1 MTSSTDPMNAPSAI
15 GIILICLAVLWVIL
29 WGFGLDRFLWIA
41 AGTGLAGVGL
51 VGVGV
56 ILSLRTR

>member
-1 MTSSTDPMNAPSAI
+1 MASSSDPMNAPSAI

-41 AGTGLAGVGL
+41 AGTGAA
-51 VGVGV
+51 GV
-56 ILSLRTR
+56 ILTAVGTITSRSNP

>member
-1 MTSSTDPMNAPSAI
+1 MASNSEPMNAPSAI
-15 GIILICLAVLWVIL
+15 GIVLISLAIVAITL

-41 AGTGLAGVGL
+41 AGTGLAGIGL